1 MLEKNQLFRE
11 CEVLSVTD
19 DLGGLRIKVRFDPE
33 DNEITRDEDLP
44 YCFPLLPKH
53 FHINPKIGEMVLVIT
68 SRYAIS
74 GSKRWFIGPIVS
86 QQYGLK
92 NEQYLIAQSILEKGR
107 ITKPLPNPDLNP
119 DNKGTIPEREDICIQ
134 GRDNADL
141 ILKENEVRLRCGFKN
156 PFNRIKHNGF
166 KNSLTSHNSFLEESN
181 YSLNFNKEDLSYI
194 QMKYKRHTDHNNRDF
209 YSTINVVADRI
220 NLLSHDSRTPFTLND
235 PNSLITDN
243 ELLKILREAH
253 PLPYGDELVDFLK
266 KLVDVIRTHTHPF
279 PMNPPSFS
287 TPQNK
292 VLDTNLDDMLSTS
305 IRIN

>member
-1 MLEKNQLFRE
+1 MLTKNQLFRE

-33 DNEITRDEDLP
+33 DNHITRDEDLP

-68 SRYAIS
+68 SRYAVS

-92 NEQYLIAQSILEKGR
+92 NENYLIAQSILENGR

-119 DNKGTIPEREDICIQ
+119 DNKGTIPERQDICIQ

-141 ILKENEVRLRCGFKN
+141 ILKENEVRLRCGFKTDD
-156 PFNRIKHNGF
+156 IV
-166 KNSLTSHNSFLEESN
+166 SHNSNPLTKD
-181 YSLNFNKEDLSYI
+181 YSITNKKTIGNSLKFNKEDLSYI